1 MSYMKELKKQWL
13 KNYKSAPSQLE
24 KMSNVNGL
32 ISAFNANID
41 AVIKVSGKDIEKL
54 IVDFNLDQ
62 SQLLAEGEKTINSQ
76 EDVLRGLINCFT
88 NGIAEEWLI
97 VNEDIFYWL
106 QNNLGYDNLQMGG
119 QGGIVANVMAVCG
132 VNNVFVH
139 CASLAEEQASL
150 FLDLPNLVSVD
161 ENGTVTKA
169 SNIKRSNDIPLI
181 HWIIEFDKGD
191 TISIDGKKFTCP
203 KSNRFIA
210 TYDPLNFKLHIDEEF
225 ANCLSDE
232 SINYDY
238 IILSGY
244 QMLQQELS
252 DKTLGTDRIEA
263 SKKILEKWVNSNKNH
278 VLHLEMAST
287 QDIVIR
293 KSLLDNLATEVD
305 SLGFNER
312 ELIDLLEII
321 NENELAA
328 ECIEN
333 TNSVNLFSGMLK
345 IFEYTNCP
353 RIQLHMFGLYVTLQQ
368 KSFKISPKQNLD
380 GMQLAAVIAAAKAG
394 TGAIDDYKTL
404 LWAKD
409 FEVSDIGLNELQD
422 LSNLIE
428 KENETKTLMETGI
441 ISNDKFDLIAVPTI
455 LIDKPITLVGMGDT
469 ISSISLVG
477 AR

>member
-1 MSYMKELKKQWL
+1 MSSMKEIKKQWL
-13 KNYKSAPSQLE
+13 ENYKSAPGQLK
-24 KMSNVNGL
+24 KMSKVDGL

-41 AVIKVSGKDIEKL
+41 AVIKISGKDIEKL
-54 IVDFNLDQ
+54 ITDFNIDQ
-62 SQLLAEGEKTINSQ
+62 SQLLVEGKKTINTQ
-76 EDVLRGLINCFT
+76 EDVLRGLINCFIH
-88 NGIAEEWLI
+88 GIAEEWLI
-97 VNEDIFYWL
+97 VDEKVFYWL
-106 QNNLGYDNLQMGG
+106 QKNLGYDNLQMGG
-119 QGGIVANVMAVCG
+119 QGGIVGNVMAVCG

-161 ENGTVTKA
+161 ENGTINKA

-181 HWIIEFDKGD
+181 HWIIEFDNGD
-191 TISIDGKKFTCP
+191 TITIDGKEYTCP

-210 TYDPLNFKLHIDEEF
+210 TYDPLNFKLHIDEAF
-225 ANCLSDE
+225 ATCLSDE

-252 DKTLGTDRIEA
+252 DKTLGTDRIKA
-263 SKKILEKWVNSNKNH
+263 SKKILDKWVNSNENH

-287 QDIVIR
+287 QDTVIR
-293 KSLLDNLATEVD
+293 KNLLDDLGTQVD

-321 NENELAA
+321 DENELAA
-328 ECIEN
+328 ECLEN
-333 TNSVNLFSGMLK
+333 TNSVNLFKGMLK

-368 KSFKISPKQNLD
+368 KSFKVSPKKNLD

-394 TGAIDDYKTL
+394 TGAIDDYETL

-409 FEVSDIGLNELQD
+409 LEVSDVGLNELQN
-422 LSNLIE
+422 LSNLVE
-428 KENETKTLMETGI
+428 KDSYTKKLMETGI
-441 ISNDKFDLIAVPTI
+441 VSNAKFDLIAVPTI

>member
-1 MSYMKELKKQWL
+1 MKEIKKQWL
-13 KNYKSAPSQLE
+13 ENYKSAPGQLK
-24 KMSNVNGL
+24 KMSKVDGL

-41 AVIKVSGKDIEKL
+41 AVIKISGKDIEKL
-54 IVDFNLDQ
+54 ITDFNIDQ
-62 SQLLAEGEKTINSQ
+62 SQLLVEGKKTINTQ
-76 EDVLRGLINCFT
+76 EDVLRGLINCFIH
-88 NGIAEEWLI
+88 GIAEEWLI
-97 VNEDIFYWL
+97 VDEKVFYWL
-106 QNNLGYDNLQMGG
+106 QKNLGYDNLQMGG
-119 QGGIVANVMAVCG
+119 QGGIVGNVMAVCG

-161 ENGTVTKA
+161 ENGTINKA

-181 HWIIEFDKGD
+181 HWIIEFDNGD
-191 TISIDGKKFTCP
+191 TITIDGKEYTCP

-210 TYDPLNFKLHIDEEF
+210 TYDPLNFKLHIDEAF
-225 ANCLSDE
+225 ATCLSDE

-252 DKTLGTDRIEA
+252 DKTLGTDRIKA
-263 SKKILEKWVNSNKNH
+263 SKKILDKWVNSNENH

-287 QDIVIR
+287 QDTVIR
-293 KSLLDNLATEVD
+293 KNLLDDLGTQVD

-321 NENELAA
+321 DENELAA
-328 ECIEN
+328 ECLEN
-333 TNSVNLFSGMLK
+333 TNSVNLFKGMLK

-368 KSFKISPKQNLD
+368 KSFKVSPKKNLD

-394 TGAIDDYKTL
+394 TGAIDDYETL

-409 FEVSDIGLNELQD
+409 LEVSDVGLKELQN
-422 LSNLIE
+422 LSNLVE
-428 KENETKTLMETGI
+428 KDSYTKKLMETGI
-441 ISNDKFDLIAVPTI
+441 VSNAKFDLIAVPTI